1 MRFSLVRWRAIRHIG
16 KKQFSILVTVL
27 IILLI
32 GVPIIGQLPVH
43 RTNILYSDVQGD
55 VPDSDFDIIQIKS
68 YAQFQYIVLELTVA
82 GLIQT
87 SDNEASYSSDFIYR
101 INVVAKGIDRDS
113 HTYSCAYQDGVIT
126 QYGFDVE
133 IENSTL
139 RIFFPLTA
147 FISDSYMT
155 GLEGVAQYPFGEDL
169 TPEDRNSTLARLFL

>member
-1 MRFSLVRWRAIRHIG
+1 MVRWRAIRHIG
-16 KKQFSILVTVL
+16 KKQFSILVTAL

-43 RTNILYSDVQGD
+43 RTNILHSDAQGD
-55 VPDSDFDIIQIKS
+55 APDPDFDIIQIKS

-87 SDNEASYSSDFIYR
+87 SDTKASYSDFIYR

-113 HTYSCAYQDGVIT
+113 HIYSCAYQDGVIT

-139 RIFFPLTA
+139 RIFFPLAA

-169 TPEDRNSTLARLFL
+169 TPEDRDSTLVRLFL

>member
-16 KKQFSILVTVL
+16 KKQFSILVTVS

-43 RTNILYSDVQGD
+43 RTNILYSDAQGD
-55 VPDSDFDIIQIKS
+55 APDPDFDIIQIKS
-68 YAQFQYIVLELTVA
+68 YARFQYIVLELTVA
-82 GLIQT
+82 GLIQK
-87 SDNEASYSSDFIYR
+87 SDTEASYSDFIYR
-101 INVVAKGIDRDS
+101 INVVAKGIDRHS
-113 HTYSCAYQDGVIT
+113 HIYSCAYQDGVIT

-169 TPEDRNSTLARLFL
+169 TPEDRDSTLVRLFL

>member
-1 MRFSLVRWRAIRHIG
+1 MRFSLVRWRAIQHIG
-16 KKQFSILVTVL
+16 KKQFSILVTAL

-32 GVPIIGQLPVH
+32 GVPIIRQLPVH
-43 RTNILYSDVQGD
+43 RTNILYSDAQGD
-55 VPDSDFDIIQIKS
+55 ATDPDFDIIQIKS
-68 YAQFQYIVLELTVA
+68 YAQLQYIVLELTVA

-87 SDNEASYSSDFIYR
+87 SDTEESYSDFIYR

-113 HTYSCAYQDGVIT
+113 HIYSCAYHDGVIT

-147 FISDSYMT
+147 FISDSYMI
-155 GLEGVAQYPFGEDL
+155 GLEGVAQSPFGDDL
-169 TPEDRNSTLARLFL
+169 TPEDRDSTLARLLP